1 MIERLT
7 AASAGRMAAVHGRC
21 FDHAWSEAEFASLLH
36 LSSSLALGKGDH
48 GLLHGFVLAR
58 VAADEAEILTIG
70 VDPDQRRG
78 GSGQALLTRLHECLK
93 EQGVVRVFLEVSDIN
108 TAARTLYGR
117 AGYTETGRRARYYR
131 DGSDALVLEKT
142 LSGRGQ
148 TPG

>member
-7 AASAGRMAAVHGRC
+7 AASARRLAAVHGRC
-21 FDHAWSEAEFASLLH
+21 FDHSWSEAEFASLLH
-36 LSSSLALGKGDH
+36 LSSSIALGKGDA
-48 GLLHGFVLAR
+48 GILHGFVLAR

-78 GSGQALLTRLHECLK
+78 GCGQALLKSLHEYVRK
-93 EQGVVRVFLEVSDIN
+93 QGVVRVFLEVSDVN
-108 TAARTLYGR
+108 TAARALYER
-117 AGYTETGRRARYYR
+117 NGYTETGRRARYYR

>member
-7 AASAGRMAAVHGRC
+7 AASADRMANVHARC

-36 LSSSLALGKGDH
+36 LPSSLALGRGED
-48 GLLHGFVLAR
+48 GALHGFVLAR
-58 VAADEAEILTIG
+58 IAADEAEILTIG

-78 GSGQALLTRLHECLK
+78 GSGRALLNSLHGCARDR
-93 EQGVVRVFLEVSDIN
+93 GVARVFLEVSDVN
-108 TAARTLYGR
+108 TAARALYER